1 MVAALGGPPTDF
13 VENFAG
19 YLAKPPQLTRA
30 VAAPTSGHVSRI
42 ATREIGLA
50 VVELGGGRRRADD
63 VVNPAVG
70 GLTELVDLGVKVE
83 AGDPLAVI
91 HADDAA
97 QADAAEAQVL
107 AAYEIGGE
115 APEVSAPVMQIID

>member
-1 MVAALGGPPTDF
+1 M
-13 VENFAG
+13 
-19 YLAKPPQLTRA
+19 
-30 VAAPTSGHVSRI
+30 AAPTSGHVTRI

-63 VVNPAVG
+63 VVNPAV

-107 AAYEIGGE
+107 AAYEIGE
-115 APEVSAPVMQIID
+115 APEVVAPVMQIID